1 MTLDVETYFESI
13 SNGRKLE
20 KLNRNRSE
28 KKKKERKRI
37 VQFCVSIKKKTG
49 RQGQIIQKLKVEN
62 ENFERERKRQIKSTC

>member
-37 VQFCVSIKKKTG
+37 VHFLCVFPS
-49 RQGQIIQKLKVEN
+49 RRRREDKV
-62 ENFERERKRQIKSTC
+62 KSFKN